1 MKSSTYYFHL
11 KMKTLA
17 DFQICISVPLIFI
30 LFMVR
35 SFFLLIHF
43 LVVEDFELPK
53 STTYILS
60 VLLPLESWSTFF
72 FWFHCFPDDV
82 LCKIAIWAD
91 ETALNSSFGK
101 PSDLLQQAYKLLF
114 DLKNMKMQYLRY
126 QKVKF
131 CIQLYIHTWEIIL

>member
-1 MKSSTYYFHL
+1 
-11 KMKTLA
+11 MKTLA

-60 VLLPLESWSTFF
+60 VLLPLES
-72 FWFHCFPDDV
+72 
-82 LCKIAIWAD
+82 
-91 ETALNSSFGK
+91 
-101 PSDLLQQAYKLLF
+101 
-114 DLKNMKMQYLRY
+114 
-126 QKVKF
+126 
-131 CIQLYIHTWEIIL
+131 